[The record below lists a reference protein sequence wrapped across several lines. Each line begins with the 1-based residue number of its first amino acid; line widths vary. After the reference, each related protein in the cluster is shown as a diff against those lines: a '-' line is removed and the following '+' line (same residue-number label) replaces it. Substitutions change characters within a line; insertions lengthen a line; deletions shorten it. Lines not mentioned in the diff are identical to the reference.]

1 MVSILSLMRVTED
14 LLSNE
19 DTGLWEKHALG
30 VFVVGTIIAVRTTLW
45 SLLRRGASRSRHSRV
60 HEVHARVVSWRI
72 HGLVHVH
79 PRGFS
84 GGIHGLVR
92 VHAWL
97 GSGRI
102 HGLVHA
108 HVLLDRRISDWVHVC
123 RHDDKMA
130 DDGNVVKMAMWYGWI
145 DGRR

>member
-1 MVSILSLMRVTED
+1 MRVTED

-19 DTGLWEKHALG
+19 DAGLWEKHALG
-30 VFVVGTIIAVRTTLW
+30 VFVVGTIVAVRTTLW
-45 SLLRRGASRSRHSRV
+45 HLLRRGASRIRHSRV

-72 HGLVHVH
+72 HVHS
-79 PRGFS
+79 RGVS

-92 VHAWL
+92 VHA
-97 GSGRI
+97 
-102 HGLVHA
+102 
-108 HVLLDRRISDWVHVC
+108 LLDRRISDWVHVC

-130 DDGNVVKMAMWYGWI
+130 NDANVVKMAMWYGWI